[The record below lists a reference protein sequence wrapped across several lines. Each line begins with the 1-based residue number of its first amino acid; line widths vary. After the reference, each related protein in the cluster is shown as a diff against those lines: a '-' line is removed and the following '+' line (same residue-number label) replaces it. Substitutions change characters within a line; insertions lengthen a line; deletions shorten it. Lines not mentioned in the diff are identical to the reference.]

1 MSRPTVA
8 EINLS
13 SIKFNIK
20 QLKALAPESLFFPV
34 VKANA
39 YGHGIKKVVKA
50 IDSKVNGY
58 CVATTEEALSLRSIT
73 KKSVVCMEGPFDQNE
88 LRSLNLN
95 KIDFVLHSK
104 RQLNFYSS
112 EKSISKSLKVWLKI
126 DTGMH
131 RLGFSME
138 EAENAYLEV
147 LKKTKNIVL
156 MSHFSSAAGTKA
168 SVLKSK
174 KQISDFNKIEKKLKK
189 LGGNNLSS
197 LCNSGGLLNYKGSHK
212 DIIRPGISLYGLNQ
226 QENKNKIFLKP
237 ALTLKTRLI
246 SIKQINKGSNV
257 GYDGTWTATENS
269 IIGILPIGY
278 ADGYPSS
285 LSNKGY
291 VLVDNKKA
299 PVIGK
304 ISMDLIAINLSKLK
318 KTSYESEI
326 ILWGSNLPIEY
337 VAKQSNKIPYNLM
350 TSLSE
355 RVKRKYIE

>member
-13 SIKFNIK
+13 SIKFNITR
-20 QLKALAPESLFFPV
+20 LKALAPDSLFFPV

-39 YGHGIKKVVKA
+39 YGHGIKKVVEA
-50 IDSKVNGY
+50 IDCKVNGY
-58 CVATTEEALSLRSIT
+58 CVATSEEALSLRSIT
-73 KKSVVCMEGPFDQNE
+73 NKTVVCMEGPFDQKE
-88 LRSLNLN
+88 LQSLNLK

-104 RQLNFYSS
+104 RQLDFFKS
-112 EKSISKSLKVWLKI
+112 EKSISKDLQVWLKI

-131 RLGFSME
+131 RLGFSMQD
-138 EAENAYLEV
+138 AEDAYLEV
-147 LKKTKNIVL
+147 LKKTNNIVL

-174 KQISDFNKIEKKLKK
+174 KQISEFNKIEKKLKK
-189 LGGNNLSS
+189 LGGNTLSS
-197 LCNSGGLLNYKGSHK
+197 LCNSGGLLNYKSSHK
-212 DIIRPGISLYGLNQ
+212 DIIRPGISVYGSNQ
-226 QENKNKIFLKP
+226 QENKKKIILKP

-246 SIKQINKGSNV
+246 SIKHINKGSKV
-257 GYDGTWTATENS
+257 GYDGIWTAKKDS

-278 ADGYPSS
+278 ADGYPQS

-291 VLVDNKKA
+291 VLVDEKKV
-299 PVIGK
+299 PIIGK
-304 ISMDLIAINLSKLK
+304 ISMDLIAIDLTKVKNPN
-318 KTSYESEI
+318 YESEI
-326 ILWGSNLPIEY
+326 ILWGPNLPIEH
-337 VAKQSNKIPYNLM
+337 VAKQSNSIPYNLM